1 MGKMVRLG
9 AGGNEK
15 MKYMLEGD
23 GERPS
28 TKENLGGYGDFPAV
42 WWFSALR
49 WFPVA
54 IIFHATPM
62 I

>member
-23 GERPS
+23 GKRLL
-28 TKENLGGYGDFPAV
+28 TAENLGGHDDFQRIWRFPKM
-42 WWFSALR
+42 F

-54 IIFHATPM
+54 IIFQATPM